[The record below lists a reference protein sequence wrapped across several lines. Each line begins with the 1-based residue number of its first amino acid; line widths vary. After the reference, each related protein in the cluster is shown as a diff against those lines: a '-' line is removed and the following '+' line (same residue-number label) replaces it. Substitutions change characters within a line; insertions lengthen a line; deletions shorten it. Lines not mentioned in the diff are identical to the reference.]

1 MAGPRFLEDT
11 GLTVRTTT
19 VVFVRGGDLRIE
31 PDLAR
36 WMPLWGAPGL

>member
-1 MAGPRFLEDT
+1 MARTRVLEDA

-19 VVFVRGGDLRIE
+19 VVFVRGGDLRTE

-36 WMPLWGAPGL
+36 WMPLWGAAGP